1 MFKSRVLVDLFALA
15 TTTLLLVTPAATQT
29 SKAPKIDPVNNFCK
43 RYQHQSAITSQTLFI
58 DGGTM
63 WFHDDPIVWGPTTQG
78 INTYLITTDMEDS
91 WDWKGNISQ
100 TSIYKTR
107 EPGRKTG
114 YVPSLN
120 GGAIWPNA
128 NETYLYFYG
137 GTTNAS
143 LSNFSL
149 YSEPES
155 DKESFWRYNIAEK
168 FWDPVTYAPGSSPIT
183 RASFGGSVVAPN
195 LNKAYYLGG
204 VVDRGSTDRSGDL
217 QSPRFIDGLL
227 EFDFDTE
234 SVRNISTAELG
245 NRARAYSQMVY
256 VPNYGSMNSSSG
268 EDRKGILVVL
278 GGEVKSSQI
287 IDVSGTR
294 RGDLVQMSDIAL
306 FDIES
311 EKWYVQ
317 QASPHA
323 KEFPAGRT
331 DHCIVV
337 KNAPDNSSTNIYMY
351 GGVTYDQKRVPRYLD
366 DVWILTLPSFQ
377 WIKIFE
383 GESPRYGHTCHVAP
397 KGRQMITVGGLGGY
411 YTANFNDS
419 QCDWETKSVALYD
432 LTTLQWS
439 STYLAHSEPY
449 QLPVEVAQK
458 VSNGNQTGN
467 ATVIA
472 PLDSW
477 SNPDIKAL
485 FVETP
490 KPQQK
495 KSTNKAAIA
504 GGVVGGVIGLG
515 LIIAGIWYYYRRN
528 IKKHDTP
535 NPPLPEGQQWNKPEL
550 EGPVSPGISPRTEDG
565 QKGIFEIGDGVRVP
579 EAVEAKGKEIPS
591 ELP

>member
-1 MFKSRVLVDLFALA
+1 MFKSRVLVDLLALA
-15 TTTLLLVTPAATQT
+15 TTTLLLVAPAVAQRT
-29 SKAPKIDPVNNFCK
+29 SKAPKIDPVDNFCK
-43 RYQHQSAITSQTLFI
+43 RYQQQSAVTSETLFI

-78 INTYLITTDMEDS
+78 INTFLITTDMEDS

-120 GGAIWPNA
+120 GGAIWANK
-128 NETYLYFYG
+128 NETFLYLYG

-143 LSNFSL
+143 LSNFTL
-149 YSEPES
+149 YAEPES
-155 DKESFWRYNIAEK
+155 DKETLWKYNIAEK
-168 FWDPVTYAPGSSPIT
+168 FWDPVVYAKGSSSVT
-183 RASFGGSVVAPN
+183 RAAFGGGVVAPHI
-195 LNKAYYLGG
+195 NKAYYLGG

-217 QSPRFIDGLL
+217 QSPRFLDGML
-227 EFDFDTE
+227 EFDFETE
-234 SVRNISTAELG
+234 SVRNISTSGLG
-245 NRARAYSQMVY
+245 NRARAYSQLVHI
-256 VPNYGSMNSSSG
+256 PNYGTINSSTEG
-268 EDRKGILVVL
+268 ERKGILVSI

-294 RGDLVQMSDIAL
+294 RGDMVQMSDIAL
-306 FDIES
+306 FDIETDT
-311 EKWYVQ
+311 WFVQ
-317 QASPHA
+317 QATPHA

-337 KNAPDNSSTNIYMY
+337 KNAPDNSSANIYMY
-351 GGVTYDQKRVPRYLD
+351 GGITYDENRTPRYLD

-397 KGRQMITVGGLGGY
+397 KGRQMITIGGLGGY

-419 QCDWETKSVALYD
+419 QCDWEAKSVALYD

-449 QLPVEVAQK
+449 GLPVEVAQK
-458 VSNGNQTGN
+458 VNGNQTGN
-467 ATVIA
+467 ATIIS
-472 PLDSW
+472 PPGDW

-490 KPQQK
+490 KPEKK
-495 KSTNKAAIA
+495 KSVNTGAIA
-504 GGVVGGVIGLG
+504 GGVVGGVVGLG
-515 LIIAGIWYYYRRN
+515 LIIAAIWYYYRRN
-528 IKKHDTP
+528 IKKHPTP
-535 NPPLPEGQQWNKPEL
+535 NPPLPEAQQWNKPEL
-550 EGPVSPGISPRTEDG
+550 EGPVSPGLSPQSETG
-565 QKGIFEIGDGVRVP
+565 PKGIYEIGDGVRVP
-579 EAVEAKGKEIPS
+579 DAVETKGKEIPS